1 VVVIA
6 VLDDARVVLRPE
18 GRGEIDARSALVL
31 VVAFGLLY
39 GALMGTFYGEGQ
51 WPRGLQAFYSA
62 VKVPLLLVMT
72 FLLALPS
79 FYVINLLFGL
89 GPDFREAVRALLAT
103 QAGLTVILA
112 SLGPFTLLFYSS
124 TTNYNAA
131 ILFNGVMFGGASFA
145 AQRLLRRFY
154 APLIARNERHRQ
166 MARLWLILYAFV
178 GIQMGWVLRP
188 FIGRPDGV
196 TEFFRPGAW
205 GNAYVEVWVKVV
217 EVCGGKSGY

>member
-1 VVVIA
+1 VIA
-6 VLDDARVVLRPE
+6 VLANSQLVLRPE
-18 GRGEIDARSALVL
+18 GRGEVTPRGALAL
-31 VVAFGLLY
+31 ILCFGLLY

-51 WPRGLQAFYSA
+51 WPRALQAFYSA
-62 VKVPLLLVMT
+62 TKVPLLLILT

-89 GPDFREAVRALLAT
+89 GADFGQALRALMAT

-112 SLGPFTLLFYSS
+112 SFGPFTVMFYAS
-124 TTNYNAA
+124 TTNYDAA
-131 ILFNGVMFGGASFA
+131 ILFNGLMFGAASFA

-154 APLIARNERHRQ
+154 APLIARNPRHRQ

-188 FIGRPDGV
+188 FIGRPDSP
-196 TEFFRPGAW
+196 TQFFREGAW
-205 GNAYVEVWVKVV
+205 GNAYVEVWQKAAQVFGR
-217 EVCGGKSGY
+217 EP